1 MAKAKAK
8 PSILDDIDT
17 APIPDVTQIE
27 LPSREAPAAD
37 SALGE
42 EDRRQQALGHLVDAP
57 GWSTFVER
65 IQKRMLKLKTLEGVD
80 ISKLTREQVGERF
93 IVGQLAAG
101 VIEEELKAVQSIG
114 DAIKR
119 HHTEENHGTNT
130 EA

>member
-1 MAKAKAK
+1 MARAKTK
-8 PSILDDIDT
+8 PSILDDFDT

-27 LPSREAPAAD
+27 LPSREAQTPD

-42 EDRRQQALGHLVDAP
+42 EERKQEAIGHLVDAP

-80 ISKLTREQVGERF
+80 ISKLSREQIGERF

-101 VIEEELKAVQSIG
+101 VIEEELKAVQTIG

-119 HHTEENHGTNT
+119 HHTEENDGTDT